1 MAFKQ
6 NLPIPLLIAGV
17 VIAALAGLILF
28 HEPPEEDQIRQAVDK
43 YVATLG
49 PVKQLE
55 IHGHVADII
64 YSEKHTLIYAEFEKK
79 DGTWTYA
86 RNLAEEFT
94 RTMKDPAIEQAVLTH
109 LAERVSQRL
118 QTTVTIKEGL
128 SVNYRLGRDSE
139 GVLVG
144 QCDIGFGY
152 PKVGEQQRGGK
163 YSEFF
168 EWKDGRWQSRGA
180 GSLFDALPPPRR

>member
-6 NLPIPLLIAGV
+6 NLPIPLLVAGV
-17 VIAALAGLILF
+17 LVAALAGLVLF

-64 YSEKHTLIYAEFEKK
+64 YGEKNTLVYAEFEKK
-79 DGTWTYA
+79 DGAWTCA

-94 RTMKDPAIEQAVLTH
+94 CTMKDPATEQSVLTH

-118 QTTVTIKEGL
+118 QTAVTIKEGL
-128 SVNYRLGRDSE
+128 SVSYRLARDAE
-139 GVLVG
+139 GILVG

-152 PKVGEQQRGGK
+152 PKVGEQQRSGK

-168 EWKDGRWQSRGA
+168 EWKDGR
-180 GSLFDALPPPRR
+180 